1 MSGIGDRVETST
13 STELTELRA
22 RVAQL
27 QTALETRIVVEQSK
41 GVLAERF
48 QLTVEDAF
56 LLLRYAA
63 RSSRTNI
70 HELAQEIVESGT
82 TPRSVTV
89 AMARQQRWRA
99 AGQRERSEAHRE
111 KATQER
117 ERAERLADR
126 MRNEPRPAT

>member
-1 MSGIGDRVETST
+1 VETDT
-13 STELTELRA
+13 STEVTELRA

-41 GVLAERF
+41 GILAERF
-48 QLTVEDAF
+48 KLRVDDAF

-63 RSSRTNI
+63 RSSRMNI
-70 HELAQEIVESGT
+70 HDLAHEIIETGT

-89 AMARQQRWRA
+89 AMAKQQRWRA

-117 ERAERLADR
+117 ERAERLAANIR
-126 MRNEPRPAT
+126 KGEPRSA